1 MLAAVLAFV
10 ALCVAVFMRARLARV
25 EQELAQLRDIVSRRV
40 PPPIVTRAPVESS
53 VQSQRVPRQPGDHD
67 LEPVAPPEE
76 IFKPRVIALPYERE
90 EVERAI
96 GERWLLYAGVLVLLL
111 AVSFFLRYAFD
122 RDWLSPLVRV
132 VLGGAAGVVM
142 IVGGRRLAA
151 SGFRSYGLIVAGCGV
166 VSLYLSTYAAL
177 NAYELIP
184 APVAFAV
191 LVAIS
196 AAAAWMAHEENA
208 PALAVVAVLG
218 GFATPFLVGGGED
231 AQLTLFTY
239 LTVLIAATAAL
250 SLRHEWWYLDVLA
263 LALTMVDVAAWFSAD
278 YTPAKAV
285 RTDLFLALYCT
296 LFLII
301 LRAREIAPTLTGRA
315 RDGARILLLAPVAYH
330 LTSIAILSADREAFL
345 TYAIV
350 ASTVAVIVAE
360 RLRMPV
366 LRAIAWA
373 AVALPL
379 AIWLQQHSR
388 GTVTGPVIGIAAV
401 YVVHLAAQFQV
412 LRHDDLLSTADIGVI
427 HADGLG
433 FYAGLAILLEPNHSN
448 VLAGVAAALAA
459 WNGLLAAAIARR
471 FRLAT
476 LHFGA
481 VTATLAAIAIA
492 TEFDGPWVVVMWGME
507 AAAIVAIAVRTD
519 QRWFRMAGWGL
530 MWLAVLRWIAPDV
543 QDTATTARV
552 VFNARALSALLLVVL
567 LYLLARWLKESA
579 AIRSVRLERAV
590 ALVAANAL
598 SVVLISR
605 EIAWYWTLRE
615 LRGDAVYLARQSM
628 LSGAWAIYA
637 AAASAVGIRRCLPAI
652 RYFAIAL
659 FGLTLVKVFL
669 VDLQTLGG
677 IYRIAA
683 FFVVGVV
690 LLFASFL
697 YQRRRNVPSR

>member
-10 ALCVAVFMRARLARV
+10 ALCVVVFTRARLSHV
-25 EQELAQLRDIVSRRV
+25 EQELAQLRDIVSRLV
-40 PPPIVTRAPVESS
+40 PPPVVTRAPAESS
-53 VQSQRVPRQPGDHD
+53 AQPDSPRLQPSEQDVN
-67 LEPVAPPEE
+67 PVAPPRKL
-76 IFKPRVIALPYERE
+76 FKPTVSALPYERE

-96 GERWLLYAGVLVLLL
+96 GERWLLYAGVIVLLL

-132 VLGGAAGVVM
+132 VMGGAAGLVM
-142 IVGGRRLAA
+142 IVGGRRLAT
-151 SGFRSYGLIVAGCGV
+151 SGYRSYGVIVAGSGV
-166 VSLYLSTYAAL
+166 ASLYLSAYAAL
-177 NAYELIP
+177 NFYELIP
-184 APVAFAV
+184 APAAFV
-191 LVAIS
+191 LLVAIS
-196 AAAAWMAHEENA
+196 AAAAWMAHEEDA

-239 LTVLIAATAAL
+239 LAVLITATAAL

-263 LALTMVDVAAWFSAD
+263 LALTMVDVAAWFSAY

-301 LRAREIAPTLTGRA
+301 LRAREAVPTHNRRA
-315 RDGARILLLAPVAYH
+315 RTGARILLLAPVAYH

-345 TYAIV
+345 TYVIV

-360 RLRMPV
+360 RVRMPA

-373 AVALPL
+373 AMALPL

-388 GTVTGPVIGIAAV
+388 GTVTGSLIGIAAV
-401 YVVHLAAQFQV
+401 YVVHLAAQLQA
-412 LRHDDLLSTADIGVI
+412 LRHDDRLSAVDVALV
-427 HADGLG
+427 HANGLG
-433 FYAGLAILLEPNHSN
+433 LYAGLAILLEPNHSN
-448 VLAGVAAALAA
+448 VLASVAAALAA
-459 WNGLLAAAIARR
+459 WNGVLTAAVARR
-471 FRLAT
+471 FRLAA

-481 VTATLAAIAIA
+481 VTATLTAIAIA

-519 QRWFRMAGWGL
+519 RPWFRMAGWGL
-530 MWLAVLRWIAPDV
+530 MLLAVLRWIAPDV
-543 QDTATTARV
+543 QDTATAAKV

-567 LYLLARWLKESA
+567 LYLLARWLKEGA
-579 AIRSVRLERAV
+579 TIRSVRLERAG

-615 LRGDAVYLARQSM
+615 LRGDAVSLARQSM

-677 IYRIAA
+677 LSRIAA

-697 YQRRRNVPSR
+697 YQRRRNLSSR